1 MINGQHSFVPSAQA
15 IRKKMKENESSPQSA
30 ISEKEMAVLGPK
42 KVLFPD
48 KHSRELPGSYDNDLH
63 GDRHPEG
70 SNEVCWAAD
79 RIHLKLASSVGESY
93 FHTFRYTA

>member
-1 MINGQHSFVPSAQA
+1 MMINGQYSFVPSAQA

-48 KHSRELPGSYDNDLH
+48 KHSRELPGSSCFEAWQFGEPPADSLTILC
-63 GDRHPEG
+63 HPQ
-70 SNEVCWAAD
+70 
-79 RIHLKLASSVGESY
+79 
-93 FHTFRYTA
+93 